1 MFKINIFGNVFWILR
16 GLWLRDIELL
26 SKNVGFSFWCKKC
39 WFLKCCTFLIIWLFW
54 LTVGTFETNGG
65 NKRFGDFVA
74 TSSGKTAGFL
84 ATGGSTFGAFHS
96 TSLMLANLRLSIRS
110 VGVWK
115 RCPPTTSLNVK
126 VAISQISLESAKN
139 WHFCCVVACRRTF
152 TPIRT
157 IVYLS
162 IQLWPAFLQWTS
174 DDILI

>member
-1 MFKINIFGNVFWILR
+1 MYVVGCTIFW
-16 GLWLRDIELL
+16 
-26 SKNVGFSFWCKKC
+26 
-39 WFLKCCTFLIIWLFW
+39 IIWL
-54 LTVGTFETNGG
+54 TAVTFETNGG
-65 NKRFGDFVA
+65 NKRFGDFVID
-74 TSSGKTAGFL
+74 SDVNSGKTAGFL

-96 TSLMLANLRLSIRS
+96 TSLMLANLRFRIRS

-115 RCPPTTSLNVK
+115 RCCPLTRMPLLSTILNVK
-126 VAISQISLESAKN
+126 VAISQISLETAKK
-139 WHFCCVVACRRTF
+139 WHLFCCCVVVACRRTF